1 MAGRRKKLKRPSLGA
16 FRGTMALLTPALP
29 TCRRGGHSVALNHT
43 HHTLSQQSWE
53 TNSAGSDCSL
63 SRHCAGHN
71 TLKEATFATSAV
83 GQEAVVTFG
92 SLSQVHRRAVG
103 PPQAER
109 PSQSHG
115 GGGHLHWPLSQAET
129 SLHREPLTLWEPCAC
144 SCMMGTP
151 GPPSHRLI
159 QRPEEVKVATAFRES
174 DGFFPP
180 RGGGSRPRQPGD
192 PTSSRELL
200 GFQEK
205 SLVFSQG
212 HEAQD
217 ALSTN

>member
-109 PSQSHG
+109 SSQSHG
-115 GGGHLHWPLSQAET
+115 GGGHLHWPLSQGAPDPLGALCLQ
-129 SLHREPLTLWEPCAC
+129 LHDGNTR
-144 SCMMGTP
+144 TP
-151 GPPSHRLI
+151 ISQADSKAR
-159 QRPEEVKVATAFRES
+159 
-174 DGFFPP
+174 
-180 RGGGSRPRQPGD
+180 RGQGG
-192 PTSSRELL
+192 
-200 GFQEK
+200 K
-205 SLVFSQG
+205 SLP
-212 HEAQD
+212 
-217 ALSTN
+217 